1 MYGVLSIGCA
11 SIFYVIAGISCLKQK
26 DYPHALMWLS
36 YASANIGLMWYE
48 INKLTSNLPH

>member
-36 YASANIGLMWYE
+36 YASANVGLMWYE